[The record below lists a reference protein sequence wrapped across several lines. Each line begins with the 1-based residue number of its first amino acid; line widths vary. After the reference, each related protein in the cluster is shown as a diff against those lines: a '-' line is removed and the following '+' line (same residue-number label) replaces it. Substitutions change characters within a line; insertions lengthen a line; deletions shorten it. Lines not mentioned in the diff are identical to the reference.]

1 MRSRVLCVAGTLL
14 MALGAVPAMA
24 QDSSQVLIPR
34 SIAQSHGLNR
44 AWMTHVEIN
53 PGQDRVQSVVYWTAE
68 PKAAKKAAAPMGE
81 PEILGNKEPMTVEDL
96 LPKPPPPPP
105 VVPIEEKSTLY
116 VLSKR
121 GVLHSLDSETGRT
134 FWVTQV
140 GSREKP
146 NEPPAVNK
154 LYVAVVN
161 GGTLYV
167 LDRRDGGV
175 VFRKELSSVASAG
188 PAIGDEWVY
197 VPMLSGHLVA
207 YKLPDV
213 RLGAADAPAAAAP
226 AAQPKAAP
234 GAKAKDTGDRN
245 RKLRDKQRQEYDA
258 GQIEFMT
265 YASFAPI
272 IVPPLVTPHR
282 LAWSTS
288 RGQLF
293 LAFNDRVQIDNRFD
307 MLKPVD
313 APLTYWP
320 PYVYA
325 ASKDGY
331 VYGVHEQKS
340 DAPWRYSIGE
350 PLYQPA
356 VAVEGMVYAAGK
368 NSGMFCLDAQ
378 TGERLWW
385 APGIRSFLA
394 CSANRIYTA
403 DNTGALQV
411 LDRKSGA
418 QVDSLRI
425 DRLDLR
431 VVNGRSDRIYLGTAG
446 GVLQCL
452 HEIGQD
458 TPLLHVPDPA
468 PGPKV
473 AEKAKEPVAPEQP
486 NGAPAAIP

>member
-1 MRSRVLCVAGTLL
+1 
-14 MALGAVPAMA
+14 
-24 QDSSQVLIPR
+24 
-34 SIAQSHGLNR
+34 
-44 AWMTHVEIN
+44 
-53 PGQDRVQSVVYWTAE
+53 
-68 PKAAKKAAAPMGE
+68 
-81 PEILGNKEPMTVEDL
+81 
-96 LPKPPPPPP
+96 
-105 VVPIEEKSTLY
+105 
-116 VLSKR
+116 
-121 GVLHSLDSETGRT
+121 
-134 FWVTQV
+134 V

-146 NEPPAVNK
+146 NEPPAVGK

-175 VFRKELSSVASAG
+175 VFRKELSSVVSAG
-188 PAIGDEWVY
+188 PAMGDEWVY
-197 VPMLSGHLVA
+197 VPMLSGHVVA

-213 RLGAADAPAAAAP
+213 RLGAAVAASAPAG
-226 AAQPKAAP
+226 QPKAAA
-234 GAKAKDTGDRN
+234 GAKPKQDTAERD
-245 RKLRDKQRQEYDA
+245 RKLKEQQRAEYEA
-258 GQIEFMT
+258 GQIETMS
-265 YASFAPI
+265 YASFAPV
-272 IVPPLVTPHR
+272 IVPPLVTPRR

-307 MLKPVD
+307 MLKPVE

-325 ASKDGY
+325 ASRDGY
-331 VYGVHEQKS
+331 VYGVHELKAES
-340 DAPWRYSIGE
+340 PWRYSIGE

-356 VAVEGMVYAAGK
+356 LAVEGMVYAAGQ

-378 TGERLWW
+378 SGERVWW

-403 DNTGALQV
+403 DNSGALQV

-431 VVNGRSDRIYLGTAG
+431 VVNQRSDRIYLGTST

-458 TPLLHVPDPA
+458 KPLLHFPAAA
-468 PGPKV
+468 PGPRG
-473 AEKAKEPVAPEQP
+473 AEKEPAVPAQP
-486 NGAPAAIP
+486 NGGEPKAKAADENGAAAAMP